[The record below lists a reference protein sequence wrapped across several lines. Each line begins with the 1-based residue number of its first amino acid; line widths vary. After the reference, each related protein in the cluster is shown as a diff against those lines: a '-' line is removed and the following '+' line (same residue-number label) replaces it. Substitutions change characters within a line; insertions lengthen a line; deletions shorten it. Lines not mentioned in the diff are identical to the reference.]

1 MENKKDFKILC
12 VGEGGEGKKKI
23 EYNPIYLYS
32 QNLNFIR
39 PFDEAYREINEK
51 AFEEIKELI
60 PTYREKKLLYT
71 INPEH
76 GDRIISV
83 DDFHLET
90 ETIKIGDIRL
100 IRPTQKCDAL
110 ITEYDF
116 VLSVFPADCQCAAIY
131 DSKKRIKALVHSG
144 WRGTI
149 REVIPK
155 TILEFLLRGSKRQ
168 DIQVILGPMLL
179 KQNFEIKDDYIND
192 FRNYMKS
199 LKAETKNKII
209 EYSIERDSY
218 NIDLLSIII
227 KQLKNIGIEE
237 ENIDI
242 SLVEDTYSAVD
253 KYHNLKYHSYRRD
266 KDDFRNICLFI

>member
-39 PFDEAYREINEK
+39 PFDEAYRKINEK

-60 PTYREKKLLYT
+60 PTYRGKKTLYT

-76 GDRIISV
+76 GDRIV
-83 DDFHLET
+83 DVDQFNLET
-90 ETIKIGDIRL
+90 ESIKIGDIKL

-116 VLSVFPADCQCAAIY
+116 GLSIFPADCQCVAIK
-131 DSKKRIKALVHSG
+131 DNRKSIKALVHSG
-144 WRGTI
+144 WRGTLK
-149 REVIPK
+149 EVIPK
-155 TILEFLLRGSKRQ
+155 TILELLLRGSKIQ
-168 DIQVILGPMLL
+168 DIQVVLGPMLL

-192 FRNYMKS
+192 FREYIKE
-199 LKAETKNKII
+199 LGAEKKII
-209 EYSIERDSY
+209 SYNIAKDCY
-218 NIDLLSIII
+218 NIDLLEIIL
-227 KQLKNIGIEE
+227 KQLKNIGILEG
-237 ENIDI
+237 NINL
-242 SLVEDTYSAVD
+242 SSVEDTYSSVD
-253 KYHNLKYHSYRRD
+253 EYGNIKYHSYRRD
-266 KDDFRNICLFI
+266 KNEFRNICVFI

>member
-12 VGEGGEGKKKI
+12 IGEGKKKT
-23 EYNPIYLYS
+23 EYNPSYLYS

-39 PFDEAYREINEK
+39 PFDEEYKKINEG
-51 AFEEIKELI
+51 AFKEIQGLI
-60 PTYREKKLLYT
+60 PKYLGKKTIYT

-76 GDRIISV
+76 GENIVDI

-90 ETIKIGDIRL
+90 ESIKIGDIKL

-116 VLSVFPADCQCAAIY
+116 SISVFPADCQCAAIY
-131 DSKKRIKALVHSG
+131 DSKKRIKGLVHSG
-144 WRGTI
+144 WRGALKEI
-149 REVIPK
+149 IPK
-155 TILEFLLRGSKRQ
+155 TILEFLLRGSKID
-168 DIQVILGPMLL
+168 DIKVILGPMLL

-192 FRNYMKS
+192 FREYVKE
-199 LKAETKNKII
+199 LRAEKKII
-209 EYSIERDSY
+209 SYNIAKDCY
-218 NIDLLSIII
+218 NIDLLEIILH
-227 KQLKNIGIEE
+227 QLKNIGIREQ
-237 ENIDI
+237 NINL

-253 KYHNLKYHSYRRD
+253 KYHNLKYRSYRRD

>member
-39 PFDEAYREINEK
+39 PFDEAYRKINEK

-60 PTYREKKLLYT
+60 PTYRGKKTIYT

-76 GDRIISV
+76 GDRIV
-83 DDFHLET
+83 DVDQFNLET
-90 ETIKIGDIRL
+90 ESIKIGDIKL

-116 VLSVFPADCQCAAIY
+116 GLSVFPADCQCVAIK
-131 DSKKRIKALVHSG
+131 DNRKSIKALVHSG
-144 WRGTI
+144 WRGTLK
-149 REVIPK
+149 EVIPK
-155 TILEFLLRGSKRQ
+155 TILELLLRGSKIQ
-168 DIQVILGPMLL
+168 DIQVVLGPMLL

-192 FRNYMKS
+192 FREYIKE
-199 LKAETKNKII
+199 LGAEKKII
-209 EYSIERDSY
+209 SYNIAKDCY
-218 NIDLLSIII
+218 NIDLLEIIL
-227 KQLKNIGIEE
+227 KQLKNIGILEG
-237 ENIDI
+237 NINL
-242 SLVEDTYSAVD
+242 SSVEDTYSSVD
-253 KYHNLKYHSYRRD
+253 EYGNIKYHSYRRD
-266 KDDFRNICLFI
+266 KNEFRNICVFI

>member
-39 PFDEAYREINEK
+39 PFDEVYRETNEK

-60 PTYREKKLLYT
+60 PTYRGKKLLYT

-76 GDRIISV
+76 GENIIDIDQFNV
-83 DDFHLET
+83 ET
-90 ETIKIGDIRL
+90 ETIKIGDIKL

-144 WRGTI
+144 WRSSLKEI
-149 REVIPK
+149 IPK
-155 TILEFLLRGSKRQ
+155 TILEFLLRGSKIENIR
-168 DIQVILGPMLL
+168 VILGPMLL
-179 KQNFEIKDDYIND
+179 KQNFEIKEDHIND
-192 FRNYMKS
+192 FREYIKVLKS
-199 LKAETKNKII
+199 EKKII
-209 EYSIERDSY
+209 SYNIVKACY
-218 NIDLLSIII
+218 NIDLLEIILQ
-227 KQLKNIGIEE
+227 QLRNIGIRE

>member
-39 PFDEAYREINEK
+39 PFDEAYRKINEN
-51 AFEEIKELI
+51 AFEEINELI
-60 PTYREKKLLYT
+60 PTYLGKKTIYT

-76 GDRIISV
+76 GDRIV
-83 DDFHLET
+83 DVDEYNLET
-90 ETIKIGDIRL
+90 ETIKFKNIKL
-100 IRPTQKCDAL
+100 IRALQKCDAI

-116 VLSVFPADCQCAAIY
+116 PMGIFPADCQCAAIK
-131 DSKKRIKALVHSG
+131 DSRKSIKALVHSG
-144 WRGTI
+144 WRGTLKEI
-149 REVIPK
+149 IPK
-155 TILEFLLRGSKRQ
+155 TILELLLRGSKIQ

-179 KQNFEIKDDYIND
+179 KQNFEIKNDYIND
-192 FRNYMKS
+192 FREYLKS
-199 LKAETKNKII
+199 LEIEEHVI
-209 EYSIERDSY
+209 EYNYERDSY
-218 NIDLLSIII
+218 NINLLAIITQ
-227 KQLKNIGIEE
+227 QLKNIGIRE
-237 ENIDI
+237 ENIDT

-253 KYHNLKYHSYRRD
+253 EYGNLKYHSYRRD